1 MIACKYGHL
10 TLVRALVEWQA
21 NICAKTKVIKHITWK
36 TLGVV
41 TKPKSIAST
50 HAQMQSA

>member
-21 NICAKTKVIKHITWK
+21 NICAKNKVIRNRHGSNLLYYHRVGRLYK
-36 TLGVV
+36 
-41 TKPKSIAST
+41 
-50 HAQMQSA
+50 